1 MIVKPIEIARGKVD
15 GGKIKVNQPNLKI
28 ILLGLMA
35 GMFIS
40 YGGIG
45 ALFAWGLI
53 KDPGLGKFL
62 GASVFP
68 VGIVLVVLAGGELFT
83 GNNVL
88 TIGVMDK
95 KYSLSKVMKNWTL
108 VYFSN
113 FAGSIFIVVLIYYS
127 GLFSSGEG
135 LSLVGQKA
143 IDVAEGKV
151 AHEFFIVFVR
161 AILCNMLVVLA
172 VWSSDSAKDAIG
184 KVFTLWFPVM
194 LFVAAGFEHVVAN
207 MFLIPMGMILGADIT
222 LYDFIFKNIIPATLG
237 NIVGGGFIIPGI
249 YYLAYLKNN

>member
-15 GGKIKVNQPNLKI
+15 GGKIKLNQTNLTT

-45 ALFAWGLI
+45 ALFAWGLM
-53 KDPGLGKFL
+53 KDPAVGKFV

-95 KYSLSKVMKNWTL
+95 EYSLLKVLKNWSL

-113 FAGSIFIVVLIYYS
+113 FIGSIFVVGLIYYS
-127 GLFSSGEG
+127 GLFSNSEG
-135 LSLVGQKA
+135 LNLIGQKA
-143 IDVAEGKV
+143 IAVAEGKV
-151 AHEFFIVFVR
+151 SHEFFVVFVR

-194 LFVAAGFEHVVAN
+194 LFVTAGFEHVVAN
-207 MFLIPMGMILGADIT
+207 MFLIPMGMVLGADISI
-222 LYDFIFKNIIPATLG
+222 YDFIFRNIIPATLG
-237 NIVGGGFIIPGI
+237 NIVGGGIIIPGI
-249 YYLAYLKNN
+249 YYLAYLKK